1 MSLEAKH
8 QQSRRCS
15 VLRLRTAWED
25 ITTRHAP
32 NHLNPSLPQRR
43 KSHAILEHQ
52 DDIIDL
58 ATMEIVTDR
67 GVLRGF
73 KNGFAQIG
81 YFSSDYESD
90 HDDQEEED
98 EEEDVLGDWL
108 SGLDQP
114 SLSSRI
120 KERERE
126 EQRQDLRQF
135 MERESRNVS
144 LAPSN
149 SDSAERNQVQHN
161 FNLQTQESQPSTRE
175 RGGNEEWQMSEE
187 EEDDGDDELAI
198 VPIPSSAIR
207 SHSRFSSPRTTLSS
221 PSSSKRPIH
230 SLPSRSV
237 LDQTRTKLESPPPR
251 QIVSLALSSTDNQ
264 LKRSS
269 KQHSRSTSQGK
280 RNAALNSSPLRNSFP
295 SLSSSSSPLDS
306 RINQRS
312 TSIKPSRAELAK
324 ISSSSPMRM
333 RRETSV
339 KPSLQSLTRVIGSSG
354 SERGRGSPLRQE
366 IVRGK
371 ENQVLLR
378 KNLSSP
384 QQKLTKPFI
393 SPPTLIRSNF
403 NLNPKINSAA
413 FDEKIE
419 KGLMMVGENK
429 RISPR
434 LHGIE
439 PIKGLA
445 SPSLKFLKQLAANP
459 PPAPPPSATPFAP
472 SSPLI
477 RNFKTGGKRESET
490 SEEQGTGQIR
500 GSQGGGLKRL
510 YHLPSYSSPLG
521 VEGSGGK
528 QLLRLNQG
536 GVEGREIKE
545 RKRIKR
551 SDTPGFGDL
560 TYIPPSSIARRSS
573 TTQRHLIH
581 PPLRSSRSNPP
592 VGVFDERGRGE
603 EEQGDESD
611 DELLLTSTSGGGFSN
626 PPSGGIVGRP
636 RRRQKRKE
644 RGESLINLGVIILVE
659 SDDELML

>member
-1 MSLEAKH
+1 
-8 QQSRRCS
+8 
-15 VLRLRTAWED
+15 
-25 ITTRHAP
+25 
-32 NHLNPSLPQRR
+32 
-43 KSHAILEHQ
+43 
-52 DDIIDL
+52 
-58 ATMEIVTDR
+58 MEIVTDR

-126 EQRQDLRQF
+126 EQLQDLRQF

-264 LKRSS
+264 LGRSS
-269 KQHSRSTSQGK
+269 KQHSRPTSQGK

-295 SLSSSSSPLDS
+295 SLGSSSSPLDS

-312 TSIKPSRAELAK
+312 NSIKPSRAQLHK
-324 ISSSSPMRM
+324 ISSSSSSSSPMRM

-339 KPSLQSLTRVIGSSG
+339 KPSLQSLTRVMGSSG
-354 SERGRGSPLRQE
+354 SGGGRGSPLRQE

-393 SPPTLIRSNF
+393 SPPTLIRSN
-403 NLNPKINSAA
+403 LNFTPINFAK
-413 FDEKIE
+413 FDQKIE
-419 KGLMMVGENK
+419 KGMMVGENK

-445 SPSLKFLKQLAANP
+445 SPSLKFLKRLAANP
-459 PPAPPPSATPFAP
+459 PPPPPPPTPFAP

-490 SEEQGTGQIR
+490 SEEQGTGQVR

-521 VEGSGGK
+521 VEGGSDK
-528 QLLRLNQG
+528 KLLKINQG

-551 SDTPGFGDL
+551 SDTPVFGDL

-573 TTQRHLIH
+573 TTQRHLIN
-581 PPLRSSRSNPP
+581 PSLRTSRSNPP
-592 VGVFDERGRGE
+592 VGVFEKSGRGE

-611 DELLLTSTSGGGFSN
+611 DELLLTSTSGTGFST
-626 PPSGGIVGRP
+626 PPPGGIVGRP
-636 RRRQKRKE
+636 RRWQKKRKE